1 MIYSPDHNFLLLK
14 GLKVGSTS
22 TEIVLSRVVPENAIV
37 TPIKPYH
44 VEHRPRNYAGFENRM
59 SYSEINKKINLS
71 NVKAY
76 IGIRNPY
83 EVVLSRFFHT
93 LVLKQINWNSINEN
107 EKNNYL
113 DIFFKENF
121 MKSTKNLFLSNNL
134 EIQVES
140 FIRYENGIEDETNKI
155 LKIHEIPEIK
165 INQYEKA
172 HRPKGIHYPDVFK
185 KEHLDK
191 IQEEWAWE
199 FDHLGYN
206 R

>member
-14 GLKVGSTS
+14 GLKVGGTS
-22 TEIVLSRVVPENAIV
+22 TEIVLSRVVPDNAIV

-44 VEHRPRNYAGFENRM
+44 VEHRPKNYAGFETRM
-59 SYSEINKKINLS
+59 SYSEINEKINLT

-76 IGIRNPY
+76 IGVRNPY

-93 LVLKQINWNSINEN
+93 LVLKQINWKLLNKDER
-107 EKNNYL
+107 KNILNT
-113 DIFFKENF
+113 FFQEDF
-121 MKSTKNLFLSNNL
+121 MKSTKHLYLSKDF

-140 FIRYENGIEDETNKI
+140 FIRYEKGVEDETNKI
-155 LKIHEIPEIK
+155 LKNHGIPEIVIDK
-165 INQYEKA
+165 YEKA
-172 HRPKGIHYPDVFK
+172 HRPKGIHYPDVFN
-185 KEHLDK
+185 KEHMEK
-191 IQEEWAWE
+191 IQEEWFWE